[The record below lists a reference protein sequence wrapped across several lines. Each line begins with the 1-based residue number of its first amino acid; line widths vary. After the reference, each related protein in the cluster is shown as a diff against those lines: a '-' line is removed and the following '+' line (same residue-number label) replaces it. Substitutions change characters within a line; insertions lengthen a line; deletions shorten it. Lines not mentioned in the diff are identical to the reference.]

1 MEYQKQERYS
11 LFTAITMIVGICI
24 GSGIFFKADNVLAAT
39 NGSIFWGMVLFV
51 LGAVAIIF
59 GGLTVAELASRTDK
73 PGGIITYSEEF
84 VSMRY
89 ATAFGWFHT
98 LVYYPSLT
106 FVVSFVIGIYTSTL
120 FGWDMGV
127 GGWCLIGFVFT
138 TLCFLYNTLSPKF
151 GGLVQDATCII
162 KVIPLL
168 LLAFCGLV
176 WGDPVA
182 GFSNLAEQTQSSG
195 KWIMGISAVAFSY
208 DGWIISTSIAH
219 EIKNSKRN
227 LPRALI
233 IAPLIVL
240 FLYIS
245 YFIAISTYLGSATVL
260 ETKDNAV
267 YIMAE
272 QFLGTTFSKFILV
285 FVIISVMG
293 TVNGIVLGGIR
304 LPYGLALRGSA
315 MPAADWFSKINDRL
329 KMPVNSAIFMYG
341 MAMLWGVI
349 HYVTTSRGLLGGSD
363 VSEIAICASYL
374 LYIVFYWKVFQMWRS
389 GEIKSL
395 FRGVICPVFATIGVG
410 FVAYGSLIG
419 GPLYVFYLGISAVV
433 FVCGMLYYQ
442 QKSKKLS
449 A

>member
-1 MEYQKQERYS
+1 MEYHKQERYS

-24 GSGIFFKADNVLAAT
+24 GSGIFFKADNVLSAT
-39 NGSIFWGMVLFV
+39 NGSIFWGVVLFV
-51 LGAVAIIF
+51 LGAIAIIF

-73 PGGIITYSEEF
+73 PGGVITYSEEF

-106 FVVSFVIGIYTSTL
+106 FVVAFVIGIYTSTL

-127 GGWCLIGFVFT
+127 GGWCLIGVAFT

-151 GGLVQDATCII
+151 GGLFQNASCII
-162 KVIPLL
+162 KVIPLI

-176 WGDPVA
+176 WGDPA
-182 GFSNLAEQTQSSG
+182 SGFANLAEQTQNSG

-233 IAPLIVL
+233 IAPLIIL
-240 FLYIS
+240 FLYIA
-245 YFIAISTYLGSATVL
+245 YFISVSTYLGSATVL
-260 ETKDNAV
+260 EAGDNAV

-272 QFLGTTFSKFILV
+272 QLLGTTFSKLILV

-315 MPAADWFSKINDRL
+315 MPAAGWFSKINDRL
-329 KMPVNSAIFMYG
+329 NMPVNSAIFMYG
-341 MAMLWGVI
+341 MAMLWGAI
-349 HYVTTSRGLLGGSD
+349 HYITTSRGLLGGSD

-374 LYIVFYWKVFQMWRS
+374 LYIVFYWKVFQMWRA
-389 GEIKSL
+389 GEIKSF
-395 FRGVICPVFATIGVG
+395 FRGVICPIFATVGVG
-410 FVAYGSLIG
+410 LVAYGSLIG
-419 GPLYVFYLGISAVV
+419 GPLYVVYLGISAVV
-433 FVCGMLYYQ
+433 IACGMLYYQ
-442 QKSKKLS
+442 QKTKKLS

>member
-1 MEYQKQERYS
+1 
-11 LFTAITMIVGICI
+11 V
-24 GSGIFFKADNVLAAT
+24 
-39 NGSIFWGMVLFV
+39 VLFV
-51 LGAVAIIF
+51 LGAIAIIF

-73 PGGIITYSEEF
+73 PGGVITYSEEF

-106 FVVSFVIGIYTSTL
+106 FVVAFVIGIYTSTL

-127 GGWCLIGFVFT
+127 GGWCLIGVVFT

-151 GGLVQDATCII
+151 GGLFQNASCII
-162 KVIPLL
+162 KVIPLI

-176 WGDPVA
+176 WGDPA
-182 GFSNLAEQTQSSG
+182 SGFANLAEQTQNSG

-219 EIKNSKRN
+219 EIKDSKRN

-233 IAPLIVL
+233 IAPLIIL
-240 FLYIS
+240 FLYIA
-245 YFIAISTYLGSATVL
+245 YFISVSTYLGSATVL
-260 ETKDNAV
+260 DAGDNAV

-272 QFLGTTFSKFILV
+272 QLLGTTFSKLILV

-304 LPYGLALRGSA
+304 LPFGLALRGSA
-315 MPAADWFSKINDRL
+315 MPAAGWFSKINDRL
-329 KMPVNSAIFMYG
+329 NMPVNSAIFMYG
-341 MAMLWGVI
+341 MAMLWGAI
-349 HYVTTSRGLLGGSD
+349 HYITTSRGLLGGSD

-389 GEIKSL
+389 GEIKSF
-395 FRGVICPVFATIGVG
+395 FRGVICPIFATVGVG
-410 FVAYGSLIG
+410 LVAYGSLIG
-419 GPLYVFYLGISAVV
+419 GPLYVVYLGISAVV
-433 FVCGMLYYQ
+433 IACGMLYYQ
-442 QKSKKLS
+442 QKTKKLS

>member
-24 GSGIFFKADNVLAAT
+24 GSGIFFKADNVLSAT
-39 NGSIFWGMVLFV
+39 NGSIFWGVVLFV
-51 LGAVAIIF
+51 LGAIAIIF

-73 PGGIITYSEEF
+73 PGGVITYSEEF

-106 FVVSFVIGIYTSTL
+106 FVVAFVIGIYTSTL

-127 GGWCLIGFVFT
+127 GGWCLIGVVFT

-151 GGLVQDATCII
+151 GGLFQNASCII
-162 KVIPLL
+162 KVIPLI

-176 WGDPVA
+176 WGDPA
-182 GFSNLAEQTQSSG
+182 SGFANLAEQTQNSG

-219 EIKNSKRN
+219 EIKDSKRN

-233 IAPLIVL
+233 IAPLIIL
-240 FLYIS
+240 FLYIA
-245 YFIAISTYLGSATVL
+245 YFISVSTYLGSATVL
-260 ETKDNAV
+260 DAGDNAV

-272 QFLGTTFSKFILV
+272 QLLGTTFSKLILV

-304 LPYGLALRGSA
+304 LPFGLALRGSA
-315 MPAADWFSKINDRL
+315 MPAAGWFSKINDRL
-329 KMPVNSAIFMYG
+329 NMPVNSAIFMYG
-341 MAMLWGVI
+341 MAMLWGAI
-349 HYVTTSRGLLGGSD
+349 HYITTSRGLLGGSD

-389 GEIKSL
+389 GEIKSF
-395 FRGVICPVFATIGVG
+395 FRGVICPIFATVGVG
-410 FVAYGSLIG
+410 LVAYGSLIG
-419 GPLYVFYLGISAVV
+419 GPLYVVYLGISAVV
-433 FVCGMLYYQ
+433 IACGMLYYQ
-442 QKSKKLS
+442 QKTKKLS